1 MRDAPTEGDSFTGC
15 RLFDWEDVRLA
26 LSCLCYLVTAL
37 NSGTLF
43 TTVAPVLYVP
53 GAVDEL
59 LFGRAERSYSAVI
72 KQYNLAQT
80 GGR

>member
-15 RLFDWEDVRLA
+15 RLFDWENVRLA

-53 GAVDEL
+53 
-59 LFGRAERSYSAVI
+59 
-72 KQYNLAQT
+72 
-80 GGR
+80 